1 MSQTSPT
8 SSALFAPSTLGDVE
22 LANRIIMA
30 PLTRSRAAAGNIP
43 HALNARYYAQR
54 ASAGLIISEATQI
67 TPQGQGYPKTPGIH
81 SQEQIDGW
89 KEVTHAVHQ
98 LGGKIFLQLWH
109 VGRISHPVT
118 LADGG
123 LPVAPSAIKPAGE
136 IYTDQGMKPFVT
148 PRALETAEIPAL
160 VENFRRAAA
169 NAKAAGFDGVE
180 IHAANGYLID
190 QFLRDGTNQRT
201 DSYGGSVS
209 NRSRLLREV
218 TEAVLT
224 VWNPGQVGV
233 RLSPVNPFND
243 IADSA
248 PQTTFEA
255 VTEQLNTYQLAY
267 LHVVEDQVSDFDF
280 QRLRQIFNGAYIAN
294 NGYDR
299 DSAIAAVDADR
310 ADFIAFGKLFI
321 SNPDLPERLRR
332 NGPYNAPRPDSFY
345 AGGAEGYDDYPS
357 LTTVGAT
364 V

>member
-8 SSALFAPSTLGDVE
+8 SSTLFAPATLGSVT
-22 LANRIIMA
+22 LANRIVMA
-30 PLTRSRAAAGNIP
+30 PLTRSRAATGNVP

-54 ASAGLIISEATQI
+54 ASAGLIISEASQI
-67 TPQGQGYPKTPGIH
+67 SPLGQGYPKTPGIH
-81 SQEQIDGW
+81 SQEQVDGW
-89 KEVTHAVHQ
+89 KGVTQAVHQ
-98 LGGKIFLQLWH
+98 RGGKIFLQLWH

-118 LADGG
+118 LGNGG
-123 LPVAPSAIKPAGE
+123 LPVAPSALRPAGE
-136 IYTDQGMKPFVT
+136 IYTDQGMQPFVT
-148 PRALETAEIPAL
+148 PRALDIAEIPAL
-160 VENFRRAAA
+160 AEDFRRAAA

-201 DSYGGSVS
+201 DGYGGPGS

-224 VWNPGQVGV
+224 VWTPGQVGV

-255 VTEQLNTYQLAY
+255 VTEQLNAYQLAY
-267 LHVVEDQVSDFDF
+267 LHVVEDRGSDFDF

-294 NGYDR
+294 GGYER

-310 ADFIAFGKLFI
+310 ADFVAFGKLFI
-321 SNPDLPERLRR
+321 SNPDLPDRLRR
-332 NGPYNAPRPDSFY
+332 DGPYNDPRPDSFY
-345 AGGAEGYDDYPS
+345 AGGADGYDDYPS
-357 LTTVGAT
+357 LAEAEASA
-364 V
+364 

>member
-1 MSQTSPT
+1 MNQTSPT
-8 SSALFAPSTLGDVE
+8 SSTLFAPSTLGDVE

-89 KEVTHAVHQ
+89 KEVTQAVHQ

-109 VGRISHPVT
+109 VGRISHPDT

-148 PRALETAEIPAL
+148 PRAIETAEIPAL
-160 VENFRRAAA
+160 VEDFRRAAA
-169 NAKAAGFDGVE
+169 NAKSAGFDGVE
-180 IHAANGYLID
+180 IHAANGYLLD

-201 DSYGGSVS
+201 DGYGGSVS

-248 PQTTFEA
+248 PQATFEA

-267 LHVVEDQVSDFDF
+267 LHVVEDRASDFDF
-280 QRLRQIFNGAYIAN
+280 QRLREIFNGAYIAN
-294 NGYDR
+294 GDYDR
-299 DSAIAAVDADR
+299 DSAIAAVDTDQ

-357 LTTVGAT
+357 LTTVSAT

>member
-1 MSQTSPT
+1 MNQTSPT
-8 SSALFAPSTLGDVE
+8 SSALFAPSILGDVE
-22 LANRIIMA
+22 VANRIIMA

-81 SQEQIDGW
+81 SQGQIDGW
-89 KEVTHAVHQ
+89 KEVTQAVHQ
-98 LGGKIFLQLWH
+98 RGGKIFLQLWH

-118 LADGG
+118 LAEGG
-123 LPVAPSAIKPAGE
+123 LPVAPSALKPAGE
-136 IYTDQGMKPFVT
+136 IYTDQGMKPFVS

-160 VENFRRAAA
+160 VENFWRAAA

-248 PQTTFEA
+248 PQATFDV
-255 VTEQLNTYQLAY
+255 VTEQLNAYKLAY
-267 LHVVEDQVSDFDF
+267 LHVVEDRASDFDF

-294 NGYDR
+294 GGYDR

-332 NGPYNAPRPDSFY
+332 NGPYNAPRSDSFY